1 MPLRFLHVFPSF
13 EAGGAQLRVINTI
26 NHIGPGGGHGI
37 LCIDGNTAAAY
48 RLDPACEVP
57 IYKTQPRT
65 GAVSF
70 LLALR
75 RQLRELS
82 PRVLITYNWGST
94 DAIIAALLNGMS
106 PVIHNECGFSSEF
119 GGFKWRRAAAR
130 RVLLNRIHKTVV
142 TAESLEDMV
151 LHRFGVNPAKVQL
164 IRTGVDMVKFRPR
177 RNDEMRAAWRAPED
191 GVVFGYM
198 GGLRA
203 SKNVGMLIRCFAAV
217 NRPQDRLVLFG
228 EGPMRAE
235 LEALCGQLGVA
246 DRVIFHGHAANVAD
260 CYAAVDIYATSTLSE
275 AASNS
280 LLEAMAT
287 ARPAIVTN
295 IADNGVLLGP
305 HQRDFVIAP
314 GDEGGYTKALAAMA
328 SNPEL
333 RQRLG
338 SENRRRCEV
347 NYDLQRM
354 FAEYG
359 NLWNAA
365 AALAPAKA

>member
-1 MPLRFLHVFPSF
+1 MSLRFLHVFPSF

-26 NHIGPGGGHGI
+26 NHVGPGGGHGI
-37 LCIDGNTAAAY
+37 LCIDGNTAASY
-48 RLDPACEVP
+48 RLDPACEAPV
-57 IYKTQPRT
+57 YKTQPRT

-82 PRVLITYNWGST
+82 PQVLITYNWGST
-94 DAIIAALLNGMS
+94 DAIIAAMLNRMS
-106 PVIHNECGFSSEF
+106 PVIHNECGFSNEF

-130 RVLLNRIHKTVV
+130 RVLLNGIYKTVV

-151 LHRFGVNPAKVQL
+151 LHRFGVNRAKVQL
-164 IRTGVDMVKFRPR
+164 IRTGVDVVKFHRR
-177 RNDEMRAAWRAPED
+177 RNDEMRAAWNVPPG
-191 GVVFGYM
+191 GVVFGFM

-203 SKNVGMLIRCFAAV
+203 SKNVAMLIRCFAAA

-228 EGPMRAE
+228 EGPLRGE
-235 LEALCGQLGVA
+235 LEALVTQLGVA
-246 DRVIFHGHAANVAD
+246 GRVIFHGHAANVAD
-260 CYAAVDIYATSTLSE
+260 CYAAIDIYATSTLSE

-287 ARPAIVTN
+287 ARPAIVTG
-295 IADNGVLLGP
+295 IADNGVLLGA
-305 HQRDFVIAP
+305 HQREFVIAP
-314 GDEGGYTKALAAMA
+314 GDEIAYTKALAAMA
-328 SNPEL
+328 ANEDL

-338 SENRRRCEV
+338 AENRRRCEA

-354 FAEYG
+354 FAEYAQ
-359 NLWNAA
+359 LWDSA
-365 AALAPAKA
+365 AALAQR